1 MERRATRR
9 RLKRNVLS
17 RVAVWVTCCLF
28 WLFVY
33 NLSTV
38 HSHGHVS
45 KQSNNISQL
54 MMMMVN
60 MSGQRSDPANE
71 EGCIRVLSLDE
82 FIHLSLIPAFLIVLV
97 LSLCQRR
104 ANAGPNSCCGGRPG
118 LLVPA
123 NLLDDTRHRLAYACA
138 FGATATSCLTLFG
151 SYCPPGTPGW
161 LAG

>member
-45 KQSNNISQL
+45 KQANNISQL
-54 MMMMVN
+54 MKMMVN
-60 MSGQRSDPANE
+60 LSGQRSDPANE
-71 EGCIRVLSLDE
+71 ENCIRVLSLDE

-104 ANAGPNSCCGGRPG
+104 ANAEPGSWCGGRPG
-118 LLVPA
+118 LLV
-123 NLLDDTRHRLAYACA
+123 
-138 FGATATSCLTLFG
+138 
-151 SYCPPGTPGW
+151 
-161 LAG
+161 